1 MNRDEYQQY
10 NLRKSFTNNSC
21 YDFLNRML
29 FCIDVEKAKHVTI
42 VERKLLLLEQ
52 DTLHWRLFPEA
63 WEKQRMA
70 FPHNHLRRFAT
81 TRR

>member
-29 FCIDVEKAKHVTI
+29 FCIDVEKAKPVTI
-42 VERKLLLLEQ
+42 GERK
-52 DTLHWRLFPEA
+52 
-63 WEKQRMA
+63 
-70 FPHNHLRRFAT
+70 
-81 TRR
+81 